1 MFLFFIQIQYF
12 SSFLVMNNLV
22 RRVFYETERITN
34 DDRSGVDFSEYP
46 IFKISD
52 EFGVEEKIDVV
63 EAFEISF
70 A

>member
-1 MFLFFIQIQYF
+1 
-12 SSFLVMNNLV
+12 MNNLV

-52 EFGVEEKIDVV
+52 KFGVEEKIDVV